1 MVDKTMKRRLAFLS
15 RVLIIALVILALFL
29 VYWLLIENDKSTE
42 TDTELT
48 ITVILFV
55 SINFLIAFA
64 DKEVKDWERTLFLIG
79 MFLGFLLFLSLSFLF
94 YFDATIE
101 MPGWIQAHQSIVN
114 NEVVTSEWMLILA
127 VILLDAIAV
136 FILILRRE
144 SIGNRT
150 KTL

>member
-1 MVDKTMKRRLAFLS
+1 VR
-15 RVLIIALVILALFL
+15 FL
-29 VYWLLIENDKSTE
+29 VYSLLGESNNALGNQKGPSPE
-42 TDTELT
+42 TDVELT

-94 YFDATIE
+94 YVDATIE
-101 MPGWIQAHQSIVN
+101 MPGWIQAHPTIVN
-114 NEVVTSEWMLILA
+114 NEVVTAEWMLILA

-144 SIGNRT
+144 SIGN
-150 KTL
+150 

>member
-1 MVDKTMKRRLAFLS
+1 MKRKLVILS

-29 VYWLLIENDKSTE
+29 VYWLLRESIKSTE
-42 TDTELT
+42 TDVELT

-64 DKEVKDWERTLFLIG
+64 DKEVKDWEKTLFLIG

-94 YFDATIE
+94 YVDATIE
-101 MPGWIQAHQSIVN
+101 MPGWKQANPTIIN
-114 NEVVTSEWMLILA
+114 NELVTAQWMLILA

-144 SIGNRT
+144 SIGNWM